1 MERVMT
7 FSMPCPVS
15 FLRAFL
21 LGSLLNLSP
30 VWAAAGPV
38 DCGQRPISL
47 AYFEFGYQ
55 YYEKDGQGHGIDKDL
70 VDELAKRT
78 GCQFSTQSMPRAR
91 VWAELASGSLDMS
104 VAGIQNAERDRFA
117 WFAPY
122 ERSKNYVV
130 LRLTTVASVHQWADF
145 SAQNALQFGVVRGF
159 KHGDELDQWL
169 DPLRQTQRVQ
179 ESASVS
185 QLFEKLKHKHI
196 DGLFAQPVVYRK
208 LLQDHQMEDEVA
220 LQDWAP
226 QDKGVVGSL
235 ILAKSRFSRGEA
247 ARWQALMQELK
258 RDGTLARIFRRYVS
272 AEEVSKML
280 DF

>member
-1 MERVMT
+1 MT

-15 FLRAFL
+15 LLRAFV
-21 LGSLLNLSP
+21 LGSVLSLSP
-30 VWAAAGPV
+30 AWAAAGPV
-38 DCGQRPISL
+38 DCGQRPIRL

-55 YYEKDGQGHGIDKDL
+55 YYELDGQGHGIDKDV

-78 GCQFSTQSMPRAR
+78 GCQFSTQAMPRAR
-91 VWAELASGSLDMS
+91 VWAELASGELDMS
-104 VAGIQNAERDRFA
+104 VAGIQNPERDQFA

-122 ERSKNYVV
+122 ERAKNYAV
-130 LRLTTVASVHQWADF
+130 LRLATAASVHRGADF
-145 SAQNALQFGVVRGF
+145 SAQNPLQFGVVRGF
-159 KHGDELDQWL
+159 KHGDALDQWL
-169 DPLRQTQRVQ
+169 EPLRQAQRVQ
-179 ESASVS
+179 ESASVN
-185 QLFEKLKHKHI
+185 QLVEKLKHKHI
-196 DGLFAQPVVYRK
+196 DGLFAQPAVYRK
-208 LLQDHQMEDEVA
+208 LLQDHQMEDEVV

-235 ILAKSRFSRGEA
+235 ILSKSRFSSTEA
-247 ARWQALMQELK
+247 TRWQALMRELK